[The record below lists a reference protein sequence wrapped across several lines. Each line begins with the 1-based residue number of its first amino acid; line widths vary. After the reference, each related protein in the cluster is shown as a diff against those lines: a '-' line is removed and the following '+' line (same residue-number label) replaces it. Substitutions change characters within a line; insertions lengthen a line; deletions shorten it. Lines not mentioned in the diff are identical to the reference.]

1 MGFPTTISITA
12 RVDMQDQLQGFVS
25 NKSLPTAQVVLGLR
39 AQEHR
44 FTQPDEEHRFTMTAR
59 LERGTHEL
67 SLEFTDA
74 APSQG
79 AIEVVGLDLNGCP
92 LGPEIYRCEYRPFHK
107 NESLRSCLYMGWPG
121 RWSIT
126 IQAPCHE
133 NYGGIGFG

>member
-39 AQEHR
+39 AQ
-44 FTQPDEEHRFTMTAR
+44 EHRFTMTAR

-107 NESLRSCLYMGWPG
+107 NESLRSYLYMGWPG